1 MRAIVDSLG
10 LLHNC
15 EYTSGKAI
23 IIIKVIITILTLLQ
37 IIDRYFCNFIFD
49 VFYTKKTPRNF
60 IDSVRV
66 ISLLFI
72 FSFGRVS
79 GKSTFLLGLEKRAFC
94 FFTLSESLLETNHFR
109 NTLFIFTF

>member
-1 MRAIVDSLG
+1 MRAIVDYLG

-15 EYTSGKAI
+15 EYTSSKVI
-23 IIIKVIITILTLLQ
+23 IMIKVIITILTLLQ
-37 IIDRYFCNFIFD
+37 IIDRYFCNFFFD

-72 FSFGRVS
+72 FSFGRAS
-79 GKSTFLLGLEKRAFC
+79 GKSTFLLGLWKNE
-94 FFTLSESLLETNHFR
+94 HFV
-109 NTLFIFTF
+109 FSH